1 MTSYQG
7 LRKRVAAVE
16 RDVSLS
22 DYRPSMHKDGLY
34 FQIDDPSNRWI
45 DENGFEHIDVPAKP
59 TSIGRNL
66 GAPYT
71 EIIDDIL

>member
-1 MTSYQG
+1 MTHYETV
-7 LRKRVAAVE
+7 RRRITTVE
-16 RDVSLS
+16 KNVTESG
-22 DYRPSMHKDGLY
+22 YRPSMHKAGFYLRV
-34 FQIDDPSNRWI
+34 DDPLNRWI